1 MKKILLSILLIF
13 MAVGM
18 VGCSEEDIN
27 YIDIEATDVDMSVY
41 DGMNSLNHHF
51 KSITPTEL
59 LRVYNEGGSGIFYIG
74 YSGCHNCQAA
84 VKYIEE
90 AAANNDVTV
99 YYMDCYNPYD
109 PLSEHVDEFIETFKD
124 VLREDEEGNKTIY
137 TPQVMTFVN
146 GKVADSIIALPEG
159 DSETIVNTY
168 SSIMER
174 FKPAE

>member
-18 VGCSEEDIN
+18 VGCGEEEIN

-74 YSGCHNCQAA
+74 YSGCHNCQDA

-109 PLSEHVDEFIETFKD
+109 PLSEHVDEFIETFK
-124 VLREDEEGNKTIY
+124 E
-137 TPQVMTFVN
+137 
-146 GKVADSIIALPEG
+146 S
-159 DSETIVNTY
+159 
-168 SSIMER
+168 SSIARRVSEATPYDLC
-174 FKPAE
+174 FFISQSAFNNFPDFVCNS